1 MVWQVTAPARVDH
14 EAAAA
19 LAGADQR
26 VALKD
31 VRTGTAI
38 VQLVGVQSDR
48 LWFLPAHRVNN
59 PRPPHSTPVEKR

>member
-48 LWFLPAHRVNN
+48 CGSS
-59 PRPPHSTPVEKR
+59 PPTG